1 MGERFTRIGKYRNEL
16 ITNFIIMCMNK
27 RNYLTAAAMA
37 LAVLSSC
44 GGQKEARNT
53 SGIDLANMDTTVS
66 AGQDFFRYACGGW
79 NDAHPLTAEYSRYG
93 TFDQLAEN
101 NQKQLRELI
110 EGLASQQN
118 EAGTVAQ
125 KIGDLY
131 NIAMDSVAR
140 NEQGFAPVKSM
151 LDKIAALTDKSQ
163 IIPMSVEMRR
173 FQGIGTYF
181 NYYVYADPKNSALNI
196 FQMGQGGIN
205 LGEKEYYLD
214 TDSITEN
221 IRNEYKK
228 YIAKLFALAGF
239 SEAEAQQKVADV
251 MEIETS
257 IAKVSRS
264 AAELRNPEA
273 NYHKMSYADLKKQI
287 PGIDWDAFMTGLGI
301 QAPAELNVE
310 QVEPIQEVA
319 RLISALPVSKHVS
332 YLEYNLL
339 DAAASCL
346 SDDFVAARFDF
357 YGKVMSG
364 RQVNQPRWKRA
375 VNSVNGMLGE
385 LVGEMYVEKYFP
397 AAAKERMLK
406 LVENLRVALGE
417 RIDAQEWM
425 SDSTKVRAH
434 EKLDAFRVKVG
445 YPDKWKDYS
454 KLEIKKDS
462 YWANVCRASEWGF
475 NDMISRLGKPV
486 DRDEWLMTPQTV
498 NAYYNPSTN
507 EICFPAAILQP
518 PFFNMDADDAA
529 NYGAIGVVIGHEM
542 THGFDDQGRQ
552 FDKNGNLTDWW
563 AEGDADRFKE
573 RAQVMVDFFNNIEV
587 LPGLKG
593 NGQLTLGENLAD
605 HGGLNVA
612 YLAFQNATKDAPLE
626 VKEGFTPE
634 QRFFIAYATLWAGN
648 IRDEQARVYTKSD
661 PHSLGKWRVNGA
673 LPHIQAWYDAFQI
686 TPDDSLY
693 VAPENRVN
701 IW

>member
-1 MGERFTRIGKYRNEL
+1 
-16 ITNFIIMCMNK
+16 MNK
-27 RNYLTAAAMA
+27 KNYVAVATLAFAMLT
-37 LAVLSSC
+37 SC
-44 GGQKEARNT
+44 AGQKEAKST

-66 AGQDFFRYACGGW
+66 AGTDFFRYACGGW

-93 TFDQLAEN
+93 TFDELFEN
-101 NQKQLRELI
+101 SQTQLRELI
-110 EGLASQQN
+110 EGLAAQKNNQ
-118 EAGTVAQ
+118 AGSAAQ

-131 NIAMDSVAR
+131 NMAMDSVTL
-140 NEQGFAPVKSM
+140 NKQGAEPVKAM
-151 LDKIAALTDKSQ
+151 LDKIAGLKDKSE
-163 IIPMSVEMRR
+163 IVPMMTEMAHI
-173 FQGIGTYF
+173 GIGTYF
-181 NYYVYADPKNSALNI
+181 HSYVYADPKNSSLNI

-214 TDSITEN
+214 TDSITQN
-221 IRNEYKK
+221 IREQYKL
-228 YIAKLFALAGF
+228 YIGKLFQLAGF
-239 SEAEAQQKVADV
+239 SEADAQQKVADV
-251 MEIETS
+251 MEIETA

-264 AAELRNPEA
+264 ATELRDPEA
-273 NYHKMSYADLKKQI
+273 NYHKMSFDELKKTI
-287 PGIDWDAFMTGLGI
+287 AGIDWDAYMKGLGI

-319 RLISALPVSKHVS
+319 RLMNTLPLSKHVS

-357 YGKVMSG
+357 YGKVLSG

-397 AAAKERMLK
+397 AAAKERMVK
-406 LVENLRVALGE
+406 LVKNLQTALGE

-425 SDSTKVRAH
+425 SDSTKIRAH
-434 EKLDAFRVKVG
+434 EKLATFHVKVG

-454 KLEIKKDS
+454 KLEIKNDS

-475 NDMISRLGKPV
+475 NDMYSRISKPV
-486 DRDEWLMTPQTV
+486 DKDEWLMTPQTV

-518 PFFNMDADDAA
+518 PFFNMEADDAA

-552 FDKNGNLTDWW
+552 FDKDGNLTDWW
-563 AEGDADRFKE
+563 APGDADRFKE
-573 RAQVMVDFFNNIEV
+573 RAQVMVDFFNKIEV
-587 LPGLKG
+587 LPGLQA
-593 NGQLTLGENLAD
+593 NGELTLGENLAD

-612 YLAFQNATKDAPLE
+612 YLAFQNATKDAPLG
-626 VKEGFTPE
+626 VVDGFTPE
-634 QRFFIAYATLWAGN
+634 QRFFLAYATLWAGN
-648 IRDEQARVYTKSD
+648 IRDEQIRVYTKSD

-673 LPHIQAWYDAFQI
+673 LPHIQAWYDAFHI
-686 TPDDSLY
+686 TPSDPLY

-701 IW
+701 VW

>member
-1 MGERFTRIGKYRNEL
+1 
-16 ITNFIIMCMNK
+16 MNK
-27 RNYLTAAAMA
+27 KNYVAVATLAFAMLT
-37 LAVLSSC
+37 SC
-44 GGQKEARNT
+44 AGQKEAKST

-66 AGQDFFRYACGGW
+66 AGTDFFRYACGGW

-93 TFDQLAEN
+93 TFDELFEN
-101 NQKQLRELI
+101 SQKQLRELI
-110 EGLASQQN
+110 EGLAAQKNNQ
-118 EAGTVAQ
+118 AGSAAQ

-131 NIAMDSVAR
+131 NMAMDSVTL
-140 NEQGFAPVKSM
+140 NKQGAEPVKAM
-151 LDKIAALTDKSQ
+151 LDKIAGMKDKSE
-163 IIPMSVEMRR
+163 IVPMMTEMAHI
-173 FQGIGTYF
+173 GIGTYF
-181 NYYVYADPKNSALNI
+181 HSYVYADPKNSSLNI

-214 TDSITEN
+214 TDSITQN
-221 IRNEYKK
+221 IREQYKL
-228 YIAKLFALAGF
+228 YIGKLFQLAGF
-239 SEAEAQQKVADV
+239 SEADAQQKVADV
-251 MEIETS
+251 MEIETA

-264 AAELRNPEA
+264 ATELRDPEA
-273 NYHKMSYADLKKQI
+273 NYHKMSFDELKKTI
-287 PGIDWDAFMTGLGI
+287 AGIDWDAYMKGLGI

-310 QVEPIQEVA
+310 QVDPIQEVA
-319 RLISALPVSKHVS
+319 RLMNTLPLSKHVS

-357 YGKVMSG
+357 YGKVLSG

-397 AAAKERMLK
+397 AAAKERMVK
-406 LVENLRVALGE
+406 LVKNLQTALGE

-425 SDSTKVRAH
+425 SDSTKIRAH
-434 EKLDAFRVKVG
+434 EKLATFHVKVG

-454 KLEIKKDS
+454 KLEIKNDS

-475 NDMISRLGKPV
+475 NDMCSRIGKPV
-486 DRDEWLMTPQTV
+486 DKDEWLMTPQTV

-518 PFFNMDADDAA
+518 PFFNMEADDAA

-552 FDKNGNLTDWW
+552 FDKDGNLTDWW
-563 AEGDADRFKE
+563 APGDADRFKE
-573 RAQVMVDFFNNIEV
+573 RAQVMVDFFNKIEV
-587 LPGLKG
+587 LPGLQA
-593 NGQLTLGENLAD
+593 NGELTLGENLAD

-612 YLAFQNATKDAPLE
+612 YLAFQNATKDAPLG
-626 VKEGFTPE
+626 VVDGFTPE
-634 QRFFIAYATLWAGN
+634 QRFFLAYATLWAGN
-648 IRDEQARVYTKSD
+648 IRDEQIRVYTKSD

-673 LPHIQAWYDAFQI
+673 LPHIQAWYDAFHI
-686 TPDDSLY
+686 TPSDPLY

-701 IW
+701 VW

>member
-1 MGERFTRIGKYRNEL
+1 M
-16 ITNFIIMCMNK
+16 
-27 RNYLTAAAMA
+27 
-37 LAVLSSC
+37 
-44 GGQKEARNT
+44 
-53 SGIDLANMDTTVS
+53 
-66 AGQDFFRYACGGW
+66 
-79 NDAHPLTAEYSRYG
+79 
-93 TFDQLAEN
+93 
-101 NQKQLRELI
+101 RELI
-110 EGLASQQN
+110 EGLAAQKNNQ
-118 EAGTVAQ
+118 AGSAAQ

-131 NIAMDSVAR
+131 NMAMDSVTL
-140 NEQGFAPVKSM
+140 NKQGAEPVKAM
-151 LDKIAALTDKSQ
+151 LDKIAGMKDKSE
-163 IIPMSVEMRR
+163 IVPMMTEMAHI
-173 FQGIGTYF
+173 GIGTYF
-181 NYYVYADPKNSALNI
+181 HSYVYADPKNSSLNI

-214 TDSITEN
+214 TDSITQN
-221 IRNEYKK
+221 IREQYKL
-228 YIAKLFALAGF
+228 YIGKLFQLAGF
-239 SEAEAQQKVADV
+239 SEADAQQKVADV
-251 MEIETS
+251 MELETA

-264 AAELRNPEA
+264 ATELRDPEA
-273 NYHKMSYADLKKQI
+273 NYHKMSFDELKKTI
-287 PGIDWDAFMTGLGI
+287 AGIDWDAYMKGLGI

-319 RLISALPVSKHVS
+319 RLMNTLPLSKHVS

-357 YGKVMSG
+357 YGKVLSG

-397 AAAKERMLK
+397 AAAKERMVK
-406 LVENLRVALGE
+406 LVKNLQTALGE

-425 SDSTKVRAH
+425 SDSTKIRAH
-434 EKLDAFRVKVG
+434 EKLATFHVKVG

-454 KLEIKKDS
+454 KLEIKNDS

-475 NDMISRLGKPV
+475 NDMYSRIGKPV
-486 DRDEWLMTPQTV
+486 DKDEWLMTPQTV

-518 PFFNMDADDAA
+518 PFFNMEADDAA

-552 FDKNGNLTDWW
+552 FDKDGNLTDWW
-563 AEGDADRFKE
+563 APGDADRFKE
-573 RAQVMVDFFNNIEV
+573 RAQVMVDFFNKIEV
-587 LPGLKG
+587 LPGLQA
-593 NGQLTLGENLAD
+593 NGELTLGENLAD

-612 YLAFQNATKDAPLE
+612 YLAFQNATKDAPLG
-626 VKEGFTPE
+626 VVDGFTPE
-634 QRFFIAYATLWAGN
+634 QRFFLAYATLWAGN
-648 IRDEQARVYTKSD
+648 IRDEQIRVYTKSD

-673 LPHIQAWYDAFQI
+673 LPHIQAWYDAFHI
-686 TPDDSLY
+686 TPSDPLY

-701 IW
+701 VW

>member
-1 MGERFTRIGKYRNEL
+1 
-16 ITNFIIMCMNK
+16 MNK
-27 RNYLTAAAMA
+27 KNYVAVATLAFAMLT
-37 LAVLSSC
+37 SC
-44 GGQKEARNT
+44 AGQKEAKST
-53 SGIDLANMDTTVS
+53 SGINLANMDTTVS
-66 AGQDFFRYACGGW
+66 AGTDFFRYACGGW

-93 TFDQLAEN
+93 TFDELFEN
-101 NQKQLRELI
+101 SQTQLRELI
-110 EGLASQQN
+110 EGLAAQKNNQ
-118 EAGTVAQ
+118 AGSAAQ

-131 NIAMDSVAR
+131 NMAIDSVTL
-140 NEQGFAPVKSM
+140 NKQGAEPVKAM
-151 LDKIAALTDKSQ
+151 LDKIAGLKDKNE
-163 IIPMSVEMRR
+163 IVPMMTEMAHI
-173 FQGIGTYF
+173 GIGTYF
-181 NYYVYADPKNSALNI
+181 RSYVYADPKNSSLNI

-214 TDSITEN
+214 TDSITQN
-221 IRNEYKK
+221 IREQYKL
-228 YIAKLFALAGF
+228 YIGKLFQLAGF
-239 SEAEAQQKVADV
+239 SEADAQQKVADV
-251 MEIETS
+251 MEIETA

-264 AAELRNPEA
+264 ATELRDPEA
-273 NYHKMSYADLKKQI
+273 NYHKMSFDELKKTI
-287 PGIDWDAFMTGLGI
+287 AGIDWDAYMKGLGI

-319 RLISALPVSKHVS
+319 RLMNTLPLSKHVS

-357 YGKVMSG
+357 YGKVLSG

-397 AAAKERMLK
+397 AAAKERMVK
-406 LVENLRVALGE
+406 LVKNLQTALGE

-425 SDSTKVRAH
+425 SDSTKIRAH
-434 EKLDAFRVKVG
+434 EKLATFHVKVG

-454 KLEIKKDS
+454 KLEIKNDS

-475 NDMISRLGKPV
+475 NDMYSRIGKPV
-486 DRDEWLMTPQTV
+486 DKDEWLMTPQTV

-518 PFFNMDADDAA
+518 PFFNMEADDAA

-552 FDKNGNLTDWW
+552 FDKDGNLTDWW
-563 AEGDADRFKE
+563 APGDADRFKE
-573 RAQVMVDFFNNIEV
+573 RAQVMVDFFNKIEV
-587 LPGLKG
+587 LPGLQA
-593 NGQLTLGENLAD
+593 NGELTLGENLAD

-612 YLAFQNATKDAPLE
+612 YLAFQNATKDAPLG
-626 VKEGFTPE
+626 VVDGFTPE
-634 QRFFIAYATLWAGN
+634 QRFFLAYATLWAGN
-648 IRDEQARVYTKSD
+648 IRDEQIRVYTKSD

-673 LPHIQAWYDAFQI
+673 LPHIQAWYDAFHI
-686 TPDDSLY
+686 TPSDPLY

-701 IW
+701 VW